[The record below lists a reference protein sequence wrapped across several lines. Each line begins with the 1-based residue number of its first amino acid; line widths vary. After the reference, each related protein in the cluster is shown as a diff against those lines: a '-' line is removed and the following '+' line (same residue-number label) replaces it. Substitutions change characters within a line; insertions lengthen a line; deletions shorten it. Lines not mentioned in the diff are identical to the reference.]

1 MGKNSRP
8 LIYRILNITR
18 SAFFVGRAKAK
29 FAMIKI
35 VSINEDLAARV
46 SSLLKIHGVESS
58 LTKPGTK
65 ESVASIYDLQITAV
79 VVDHRMPNIP
89 EHAWF
94 DLLASLGK
102 RIPVLI
108 LMSGSDRSDTKAPD
122 TATCL
127 IDPSAEE
134 VVSVLDTVGA
144 VGGEYRKV
152 NRSAIAAFNPQVPL
166 HMLKKSGSLS
176 VLLVDASSFRKIGI
190 EYGAEAYIRMQEC
203 FNHLL
208 MEIWGSPGS
217 FRGSDVLCRRA
228 AHSNI
233 YYIFLE
239 QSRRSNTIPAPGI
252 LERLADRLVVKLHNA
267 FWKEIFLD
275 KTKRMVPE
283 CIGIVPDLA
292 VGFSTSINNP
302 CVDTLEL
309 VEQMLDS
316 AQEESR
322 IQLRRMKERQKELMQ
337 TLIHTPGLLEP
348 HYQAVFDLKTVTK
361 EEVEE
366 AKATKSIL
374 PLKQHLYGFESLIRV
389 KKEALENLFDAN
401 NPGFLESRFLRPDV
415 LFALSHLAKVGLEL
429 DQACLAQAINHSM
442 NLPGVLMMNILPRNL
457 YNVDKLQH
465 LLGERQNLMFE
476 VSESEAINN
485 FDLMMKV
492 RGNLEKMKMRI
503 ATDDFGKGYS
513 GLEQVIK
520 IKPDLIKL
528 DRSLIQDIHLDPPK
542 RAFLQGLVTAAKISS
557 STILAEGVE
566 LWEEAQILKD
576 MGIDL
581 IQGFLLHR
589 PQAAPFIELD
599 LQKQPPKLSSV
610 A

>member
-1 MGKNSRP
+1 
-8 LIYRILNITR
+8 
-18 SAFFVGRAKAK
+18 
-29 FAMIKI
+29 MIKI
-35 VSINEDLAARV
+35 VSTNEELAARV
-46 SSLLKIHGVESS
+46 SLLLKIHGVESS
-58 LTKPGTK
+58 LTKPGT
-65 ESVASIYDLQITAV
+65 EAAMSSIYEPQIVAV
-79 VVDHRMPNIP
+79 VVDQRIPNIP
-89 EHAWF
+89 ESAWF

-108 LMSGSDRSDTKAPD
+108 LMSGTDRTEIKVPD

-127 IDPSAEE
+127 YDPSAEE
-134 VVSVLDTVGA
+134 VIAVLDTVGA
-144 VGGEYRKV
+144 VGAKYRKV
-152 NRSAIAAFNPQVPL
+152 NRSAIATFNPQVPI
-166 HMLKKSGSLS
+166 HMLKKGGSLS

-190 EYGAEAYIRMQEC
+190 EYGAEVYIRMQEC

-208 MEIWGSPGS
+208 MEIWGSSGS
-217 FRGSDVLCRRA
+217 FRGADILCRKA

-239 QSRRSNTIPAPGI
+239 QSRRANTIPAPGI
-252 LERLADRLVVKLHNA
+252 LERLADRIVVKLHNA
-267 FWKEIFLD
+267 FWQEIFLE
-275 KTKRMVPE
+275 KPKRMVPE
-283 CIGIVPDLA
+283 CIGIVPELA

-309 VEQMLDS
+309 VEQMLDF
-316 AQEESR
+316 ALEESR
-322 IQLRRMKERQKELMQ
+322 IQLRRMKGRQKELMQ

-348 HYQAVFDLKTVTK
+348 HYQAVFDLQTVTK

-366 AKATKSIL
+366 SKATKSIV
-374 PLKQHLYGFESLIRV
+374 PLRQHLYGFESLIRV

-429 DQACLAQAINHSM
+429 DQACLAQATKHSM

-465 LLGERQNLMFE
+465 LFGDRENLMFE

-485 FDLMMKV
+485 FDLMLKV
-492 RGNLEKMKMRI
+492 RSNLEKMKMRI

-513 GLEQVIK
+513 GLEQVLK
-520 IKPDLIKL
+520 IKPDLIKI

-542 RAFLQGLVTAAKISS
+542 QAFLNGLVTAAKISS

-581 IQGFLLHR
+581 VQGFLFHR
-589 PQAAPFIELD
+589 PQAAVFIELD
-599 LQKQPPKLSSV
+599 LQKQPPLKLNSV